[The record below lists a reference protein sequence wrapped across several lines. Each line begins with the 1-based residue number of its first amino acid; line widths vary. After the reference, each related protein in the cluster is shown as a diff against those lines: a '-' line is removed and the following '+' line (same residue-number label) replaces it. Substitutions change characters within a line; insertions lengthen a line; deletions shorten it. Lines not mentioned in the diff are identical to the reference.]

1 MPETPKNEKPT
12 LSKRDNLLMALKYLM
27 CTAGAGIIQFV
38 SFTLLNT
45 AAHFDRSVRIPMLS
59 DKRSLNLSNSAAI
72 AVYEVLRQT
81 HFEGMK
87 TDGEVLAARAEIQ

>member
-38 SFTLLNT
+38 SFTLLNA
-45 AAHFDRSVRIPMLS
+45 AAHFFVVYDCTRNALINTSRSPSMTDCILPTSTPVR
-59 DKRSLNLSNSAAI
+59 
-72 AVYEVLRQT
+72 
-81 HFEGMK
+81 
-87 TDGEVLAARAEIQ
+87 

>member
-38 SFTLLNT
+38 SFTLLNA
-45 AAHFDRSVRIPMLS
+45 AAHFFVSASGMG
-59 DKRSLNLSNSAAI
+59 RSLCLN
-72 AVYEVLRQT
+72 
-81 HFEGMK
+81 
-87 TDGEVLAARAEIQ
+87 GEKK

>member
-38 SFTLLNT
+38 SFTLLN
-45 AAHFDRSVRIPMLS
+45 AEPML
-59 DKRSLNLSNSAAI
+59 L
-72 AVYEVLRQT
+72 VYNR
-81 HFEGMK
+81 
-87 TDGEVLAARAEIQ
+87 